1 MLRYSLL
8 HLLTLLLLAG
18 VAAAAVTRASS
29 TWECLVLT
37 ATLVALSASVVAA
50 IFHRPFAIG
59 FAVFGWVYL
68 LLLYA
73 PWFSDLRPKL
83 LTTWSVDWLYTKV
96 QRPVAQP
103 EASETMTQSAL
114 GAVERAEYQN
124 RLAVRGYLSL
134 KQSTSAPAGR
144 SNTANALSALALA
157 SANPRAAAEPPYA
170 AFSSIGQAIWL
181 WLIAYLGGW
190 CACVVQ
196 ALSIRA
202 AGTGSRSREEGLKA
216 DSQN

>member
-1 MLRYSLL
+1 MLKYSLL
-8 HLLTLLLLAG
+8 HLLTVLLLAG
-18 VAAAAVTRASS
+18 VAAAALTRASS

-37 ATLVALSASVVAA
+37 ATLIALSASVVAA
-50 IFHRPFAIG
+50 VFRRPFAVG

-83 LTTWSVDWLYTKV
+83 LTTWSVDWLYGKV
-96 QRPVAQP
+96 QRPLAQRNVP
-103 EASETMTQSAL
+103 PASQRELEWLA
-114 GAVERAEYQN
+114 YQN
-124 RLAVRGYLSL
+124 RLAARGYLYL
-134 KQSTSAPAGR
+134 KKSATAPADT
-144 SNTANALSALALA
+144 SNTASALQALGLA
-157 SANPRAAAEPPYA
+157 SANPPAASEPPYP
-170 AFSSIGQAIWL
+170 AFTSIGQAIWL
-181 WLIAYLGGW
+181 WMIAYLGGW

-202 AGTGSRSREEGLKA
+202 AATGSRSREENLKA